1 MARATYGSTGALRTS
16 TLKKLSVFVGGAWL
30 IGLLLSRAA
39 KAGGDHAAAFSD
51 GESDPENFDQTRS
64 AGPAAMRDGPRRDWD
79 RVDQAADES
88 FPASDPPSY

>member
-1 MARATYGSTGALRTS
+1 MKVTAFA
-16 TLKKLSVFVGGAWL
+16 GGAWL
-30 IGLLLSRAA
+30 IGRLLSRAS
-39 KAGGDHAAAFSD
+39 KAADEHSAAFSD